1 MPSIF
6 DSLGY
11 NYTPTGNEVSDFSPE
26 VIKSLDSLPPL
37 LEKWQYE
44 DLQNNDIA
52 TTNYLVNPVK
62 SITESVRSKCLSIIA
77 ACSNPSDPANS
88 VSNLLSVNSVA
99 SFVYS
104 NSAPN
109 FIAHTDRISGLV
121 QPNENTSELPHY
133 DIAIGMAK
141 TVMMIVYQA
150 DGIQNNAPMI
160 GTFTSL
166 FIEQEIV
173 DKLET
178 INNYPELIESTIEL
192 FEETVN
198 INDEPVVISY
208 YASNLSDEE
217 IQNISNNITS
227 ITTLFDTRRTHDE
240 NFYASTTILLEKF
253 EEMKRYKDL
262 GETENNL
269 INNYIGTDRLK
280 ANT

>member
-44 DLQNNDIA
+44 DLQNNDTS

-62 SITESVRSKCLSIIA
+62 PITESIRSKCLSIIS
-77 ACSNPSDPANS
+77 ACANPSDPANS
-88 VSNLLSVNSVA
+88 VGNLVGVNSVA

-150 DGIQNNAPMI
+150 DGVQNNAPMI

-166 FIEQEIV
+166 FIEQEIE
-173 DKLET
+173 DKLEL
-178 INNYPELIESTIEL
+178 INNYPELIESSIE
-192 FEETVN
+192 EVTETVGEN
-198 INDEPVVISY
+198 TFIY
-208 YASNLSDEE
+208 YTSTLTTQE
-217 IQNISNNITS
+217 IQNIANDITS
-227 ITTLFDTRRTHDE
+227 ITTLFTTRRTHDE
-240 NFYASTTILLEKF
+240 NFYANTTILLEKF

>member
-11 NYTPTGNEVSDFSPE
+11 NYTPSANEVSDFSPE

-62 SITESVRSKCLSIIA
+62 SITESVRSKCLSIIS
-77 ACSNPSDPANS
+77 ACANPNDSGNS
-88 VSNLLSVNSVA
+88 VSNLLSVNSAA
-99 SFVYS
+99 SFVQS
-104 NSAPN
+104 NSGPN

-166 FIEQEIV
+166 FIEQEIQ
-173 DKLET
+173 DKLEL
-178 INNYPELIESTIEL
+178 INNYPEIIETSIEEVTEIVGENTFTYYTSTL
-192 FEETVN
+192 TTQ
-198 INDEPVVISY
+198 
-208 YASNLSDEE
+208 E
-217 IQNISNNITS
+217 IQDIANDITS
-227 ITTLFDTRRTHDE
+227 ITTLFTTRRTHDE
-240 NFYASTTILLEKF
+240 NFYANTTILLEKF

>member
-11 NYTPTGNEVSDFSPE
+11 NYTPSANEVSDFSPE

-37 LEKWQYE
+37 LEDWQYE
-44 DLQNNDIA
+44 DLKNNDIA

-62 SITESVRSKCLSIIA
+62 IVTESIRSKCLSIIA
-77 ACSNPSDPANS
+77 ACSDPDDPANS
-88 VSNLLSVNSVA
+88 VGNLVGVSTAANT
-99 SFVYS
+99 VYS
-104 NSAPN
+104 VSGPN

-121 QPNENTSELPHY
+121 EPNENTSDLPHY
-133 DIAIGMAK
+133 DLAIGMAK

-160 GTFTSL
+160 GSFTSL
-166 FIEQEIV
+166 FIEEELQ
-173 DKLET
+173 DKLQT
-178 INNYPELIESTIEL
+178 INNYPELIETSIEE
-192 FEETVN
+192 FTEMDGDN
-198 INDEPVVISY
+198 VITY
-208 YASNLSDEE
+208 YASTLTTEE
-217 IQNISNNITS
+217 IQDIANDISS
-227 ITTLFDTRRTHDE
+227 ITTLFNTRRTHDE
-240 NFYASTTILLEKF
+240 NFYANTTILLEKF

-269 INNYIGTDRLK
+269 INDFIGTDRLK

>member
-11 NYTPTGNEVSDFSPE
+11 NYTPSANEVSDFSPE

-37 LEKWQYE
+37 LDEWQYE
-44 DLQNNDIA
+44 DLKNNDIA

-62 SITESVRSKCLSIIA
+62 IISESIRSKCLSIIA
-77 ACSNPSDPANS
+77 ACSNPDDPANS
-88 VSNLLSVNSVA
+88 VGNLVGVNSAA
-99 SFVYS
+99 SFVQS
-104 NSAPN
+104 NSGPN

-121 QPNENTSELPHY
+121 EPNENTSDLPHY
-133 DIAIGMAK
+133 DLAIGMAK

-160 GTFTSL
+160 GSFTSL
-166 FIEQEIV
+166 FIEEDLQ
-173 DKLET
+173 DKLEL
-178 INNYPELIESTIEL
+178 INNYPEIIETSIEQVTETIGENTFVYYTSTL
-192 FEETVN
+192 TT
-198 INDEPVVISY
+198 
-208 YASNLSDEE
+208 EE
-217 IQNISNNITS
+217 IQDIANDITS
-227 ITTLFDTRRTHDE
+227 ITTLFNTRRIHDE
-240 NFYASTTILLEKF
+240 NFYANTTILLEKF

-269 INNYIGTDRLK
+269 VNNFIGTDRLK